1 MSDGDVP
8 VCQQQDFSN
17 DSRWWPTCEGACK
30 GVELGAVAHQLASSG
45 HLPLHGV
52 ATDEGAALVWHCLTC
67 VQMTNMC
74 QARHAAS
81 KASKMPAHACVTF

>member
-8 VCQQQDFSN
+8 VCQQNHFSK
-17 DSRWWPTCEGACK
+17 DVRWWRTCEGACK

-52 ATDEGAALVWHCLTC
+52 ATDEGTALVWHGFTC
-67 VQMTNMC
+67 TVENHIC
-74 QARHAAS
+74 
-81 KASKMPAHACVTF
+81 